1 MWRTYAFDMVKNNP
15 SSGMSVRIAAFI
27 SALLLSLL
35 TGVFYNLW
43 KYEVERIILEEGDW
57 QSRIVGE
64 FDEEDLEH
72 IRSFA
77 HVKDVVVNE
86 KINSKDSKKGRYN
99 KDGGEKK
106 EGRQDGEG
114 EEVVVDIYFSRYRA
128 VFSDMPKIAES
139 MNIAPEKISYH
150 YELLAMY
157 LVRDSSD
164 PKPRL
169 LFPLFVLIMAIASF
183 SLIMV
188 IHNAFAITM
197 KMRIH
202 QLGIFSSIGAA
213 PRQIKSFLLQ
223 EAAVL
228 CAVPVL
234 AGKLLGIAFSMG
246 LIQLLNIL
254 LGKDVPGRHASVF
267 GYHPLVFG
275 ISLAAVVITLWV
287 SAWLPARKLSRLS
300 PLEAIKNTG
309 EVHLKRKKNSRILR
323 LFFGVEGELA
333 GNTLKAQRKALGTAS
348 LSLVFSLLAFTIM
361 QCFFTLS
368 EISTRETYFARY
380 QDAWDI
386 MVEVKDADVENFA
399 QIREI
404 QGLSE
409 VESASVYQKAAAK
422 TVVLEEEISEEMKAF
437 GGFSHASVQQAVKT
451 DVGWMVNAPLVI
463 LDDESFLAYCEQ
475 IPIPV
480 QLCGAVV
487 RNQIRDVTNP
497 DFRHP
502 VEMPYVKGEKDICVL
517 HKSGDEKQA
526 AEIPILAY
534 TTQVPVLREEYA
546 SLDAYEL
553 VHFLPASLWKEI
565 KEKIGG
571 WEEDSYIRVLGK
583 NHESLKELDLLQ
595 NRIEEIIGPDYRTE
609 SENRIREFEAN
620 ARIIWGM
627 KVIFGGFCVLLAMI
641 GVGNVFSYTLGF
653 VRQRRREFARYL
665 SIGMTFKELRKMFCV
680 EALIIAGRPLVLTLP
695 PGMIAVWYMLKMS
708 YLGTEEFL
716 SEAPVL
722 PIAVFILAISG
733 FVALAYY
740 LGWRVMGRVDLAE
753 VLKDDT
759 MM

>member
-502 VEMPYVKGEKDICVL
+502 VEMPYVKGEKDICIL
-517 HKSGDEKQA
+517 YKSGDEKQA
-526 AEIPILAY
+526 AEIPVLAY

>member
-164 PKPRL
+164 PEPRL
-169 LFPLFVLIMAIASF
+169 LFPMFVLIMAMASF

-409 VESASVYQKAAAK
+409 VESAAVYQKAAAK

-437 GGFSHASVQQAVKT
+437 GGFSYASVQQAVKT

-475 IPIPV
+475 IHIPV

-502 VEMPYVKGEKDICVL
+502 VEMPYVKGEKDICIL

-526 AEIPILAY
+526 AEIPVLAY

-680 EALIIAGRPLVLTLP
+680 EALVIAGRPLVLTLP

>member
-380 QDAWDI
+380 QNAWDI

-409 VESASVYQKAAAK
+409 VESAAVYQKAAAK

-475 IPIPV
+475 IHIPV

-502 VEMPYVKGEKDICVL
+502 VEMPYVKGEKDICIL

-526 AEIPILAY
+526 AEIPVLAY
-534 TTQVPVLREEYA
+534 TNQVPVLREEYA

-680 EALIIAGRPLVLTLP
+680 EALVIAGRPLVLTLP

>member
-409 VESASVYQKAAAK
+409 VESAAVYQKAAAK

-475 IPIPV
+475 IHIPV

-502 VEMPYVKGEKDICVL
+502 VEMPYVKGEKDICIL

-526 AEIPILAY
+526 AEIPVLAY
-534 TTQVPVLREEYA
+534 TNQVPVLREEYA

-583 NHESLKELDLLQ
+583 NHKSLKELDLLQ

-680 EALIIAGRPLVLTLP
+680 EALVIAGRPLVLTLP

>member
-106 EGRQDGEG
+106 EGRQNGEG

-197 KMRIH
+197 KMRIY

-409 VESASVYQKAAAK
+409 VESAAVYQKAAAK

-437 GGFSHASVQQAVKT
+437 GGFSHASVQQAMKT

-475 IPIPV
+475 IHIPV

-502 VEMPYVKGEKDICVL
+502 VEMPYVKGEKDICIL

-526 AEIPILAY
+526 AEIPVLAY

>member
-409 VESASVYQKAAAK
+409 VESAAVYQKAAAK
-422 TVVLEEEISEEMKAF
+422 TVVLEEELSEEMKAF
-437 GGFSHASVQQAVKT
+437 GGFSHASAQQAVKT

-475 IPIPV
+475 IHIPV

-502 VEMPYVKGEKDICVL
+502 VEMPYVKGEKDICIL

-526 AEIPILAY
+526 AEIPVLAY

-680 EALIIAGRPLVLTLP
+680 EALVIAGRPLVLTLP

>member
-254 LGKDVPGRHASVF
+254 LGKDVPGRHVSVF

-409 VESASVYQKAAAK
+409 VESAAVYQKAAAK

-475 IPIPV
+475 IHIPV

-502 VEMPYVKGEKDICVL
+502 VEMPYVKGEKDICIL

-526 AEIPILAY
+526 AEIPVLAY

-680 EALIIAGRPLVLTLP
+680 EALVIAGRPLVLTLP

>member
-409 VESASVYQKAAAK
+409 VESAAVYQKAAAK

-475 IPIPV
+475 IHIPV

-502 VEMPYVKGEKDICVL
+502 VEMPYVKGEKDICIL

-526 AEIPILAY
+526 AEIPVLAY

-680 EALIIAGRPLVLTLP
+680 EALVIAGRPLVLTLP
-695 PGMIAVWYMLKMS
+695 PGMIAVWYMLEMS

>member
-409 VESASVYQKAAAK
+409 VESAAVYQKAAAK

-475 IPIPV
+475 IHIPV

-502 VEMPYVKGEKDICVL
+502 VEMPYVKGEKDICIL

>member
-409 VESASVYQKAAAK
+409 VESAAVYQKAAAK

-475 IPIPV
+475 IHIPV

-502 VEMPYVKGEKDICVL
+502 VEMPYVKGEKDICIL

-526 AEIPILAY
+526 AEIPVLAY

-571 WEEDSYIRVLGK
+571 GEEDSYIRVLGK

>member
-409 VESASVYQKAAAK
+409 VESAAVYQKAAAK

-475 IPIPV
+475 IHIPV

-502 VEMPYVKGEKDICVL
+502 VEMPYVKGEKDICIL

-526 AEIPILAY
+526 AEIPVLAY

-595 NRIEEIIGPDYRTE
+595 NRIEEIVGPDYRTE

>member
-197 KMRIH
+197 KMRIY

-409 VESASVYQKAAAK
+409 VESAAVYQKAAAK

-475 IPIPV
+475 IHIPV

-502 VEMPYVKGEKDICVL
+502 VEMPYVKGEKDICIL

-526 AEIPILAY
+526 AEIPVLAY

>member
-1 MWRTYAFDMVKNNP
+1 MVKNNP

-409 VESASVYQKAAAK
+409 VESAAVYQKAAAK

-475 IPIPV
+475 IHIPV

-502 VEMPYVKGEKDICVL
+502 VEMPYVKGEKDICIL

-526 AEIPILAY
+526 AEIPVLAY
-534 TTQVPVLREEYA
+534 TNQVPVLREEYA

-680 EALIIAGRPLVLTLP
+680 EALVIAGRPLVLTLP

>member
-409 VESASVYQKAAAK
+409 VESAAVYQKAAAK

-437 GGFSHASVQQAVKT
+437 GGFSHASVQQAMKT

-475 IPIPV
+475 IHIPV

-502 VEMPYVKGEKDICVL
+502 VEMPYVKGEKDICIL

-526 AEIPILAY
+526 AEIPVLAY
-534 TTQVPVLREEYA
+534 TNQVPVLREEYA

-680 EALIIAGRPLVLTLP
+680 EALVIAGRPLVLTLP

>member
-409 VESASVYQKAAAK
+409 VESAAVYQKAAAK
-422 TVVLEEEISEEMKAF
+422 TVVLEEEISEEMKSF

-475 IPIPV
+475 IHIPV

-502 VEMPYVKGEKDICVL
+502 VEMPYVKGEKDICIL

-526 AEIPILAY
+526 AEIPVLAY

>member
-409 VESASVYQKAAAK
+409 VESAAVYQKAAAK

-437 GGFSHASVQQAVKT
+437 GGFSHASVQQAMKT

-475 IPIPV
+475 IHIPV

-502 VEMPYVKGEKDICVL
+502 VEMPYVKGEKDICIL

-526 AEIPILAY
+526 AEIPVLAY

-680 EALIIAGRPLVLTLP
+680 EALVIAGRPLVLTLP

>member
-409 VESASVYQKAAAK
+409 VESAAVYQKAAAK

-437 GGFSHASVQQAVKT
+437 GGFSHASEQQAVKT

-475 IPIPV
+475 IHIPV

-502 VEMPYVKGEKDICVL
+502 VEMPYVKGEKDICIL

-526 AEIPILAY
+526 AEIPVLAY

>member
-164 PKPRL
+164 LEPRL
-169 LFPLFVLIMAIASF
+169 LFPLFVLIMAMASF

-409 VESASVYQKAAAK
+409 VESAAVYQKAAAK

-475 IPIPV
+475 IHIPV

-502 VEMPYVKGEKDICVL
+502 VEMPYVKGEKDICIL

-526 AEIPILAY
+526 AEIPVLAY
-534 TTQVPVLREEYA
+534 TNQVPVLREEYA

-680 EALIIAGRPLVLTLP
+680 EALVIAGRPLVLTLP

>member
-595 NRIEEIIGPDYRTE
+595 NRIEEIIGSDYRTE

>member
-188 IHNAFAITM
+188 IHNAFAVTM

-409 VESASVYQKAAAK
+409 VESAAVYQKAAAK

-475 IPIPV
+475 IHIPV

-502 VEMPYVKGEKDICVL
+502 VEMPYVKGEKDICIL

-526 AEIPILAY
+526 AEIPVLAY
-534 TTQVPVLREEYA
+534 TNQVPVLREEYA

-680 EALIIAGRPLVLTLP
+680 EALVIAGRPLVLTLP

>member
-409 VESASVYQKAAAK
+409 VESAAVYQKAAAK

-475 IPIPV
+475 IHIPV

-502 VEMPYVKGEKDICVL
+502 VEMPYVKGEKDICIL

-526 AEIPILAY
+526 AEIPVLAY

-680 EALIIAGRPLVLTLP
+680 EALVIAGRPLVLTLP

>member
-475 IPIPV
+475 IHIPV

-502 VEMPYVKGEKDICVL
+502 VEMPYVKGEKDICIL

-595 NRIEEIIGPDYRTE
+595 NRIEEIIGSDYRTE

>member
-106 EGRQDGEG
+106 EGRQNGEG

-169 LFPLFVLIMAIASF
+169 LFPMFVLIMAIASF

-188 IHNAFAITM
+188 IHNAFAVTM

-409 VESASVYQKAAAK
+409 VESAAVYQKASAK

-475 IPIPV
+475 IHIPV

-502 VEMPYVKGEKDICVL
+502 VEMPYVKGEKDICIL

-526 AEIPILAY
+526 AEIPVLAY
-534 TTQVPVLREEYA
+534 TNQVPVLREEYA

>member
-409 VESASVYQKAAAK
+409 VESAAVYQKAAAK

-475 IPIPV
+475 IHIPV

-502 VEMPYVKGEKDICVL
+502 VEMPYVKGEKDICIL

-526 AEIPILAY
+526 AEIPVLAY
-534 TTQVPVLREEYA
+534 TNQVPVLREEYA

>member
-323 LFFGVEGELA
+323 LFFGMEGELA

-409 VESASVYQKAAAK
+409 VESAAVYQKAAAK

-475 IPIPV
+475 IHIPV

-502 VEMPYVKGEKDICVL
+502 VEMPYVKGEKDICIL

-526 AEIPILAY
+526 AEIPVLAY
-534 TTQVPVLREEYA
+534 TNQVPVLREEYA

-680 EALIIAGRPLVLTLP
+680 EALVIAGRPLVLTLP

>member
-409 VESASVYQKAAAK
+409 VESAAVYQKAAAK

-475 IPIPV
+475 IHIPV

-502 VEMPYVKGEKDICVL
+502 VEMPYVKGEKDICIL

-526 AEIPILAY
+526 AEIPVLAY
-534 TTQVPVLREEYA
+534 TNQVPVLREEYA

-680 EALIIAGRPLVLTLP
+680 EALVIAGRPLVLTLP

>member
-409 VESASVYQKAAAK
+409 VESAAVYQKAAAK

-437 GGFSHASVQQAVKT
+437 GGFSHASAQQAVKT

-475 IPIPV
+475 IHIPV

-502 VEMPYVKGEKDICVL
+502 VEMPYVKGEKDICIL

-526 AEIPILAY
+526 AEIPVLAY

-583 NHESLKELDLLQ
+583 NHKSLKELDLLQ

-665 SIGMTFKELRKMFCV
+665 SIGMTFKELRKMFFV
-680 EALIIAGRPLVLTLP
+680 EALVIAGRPLVLTLP

>member
-409 VESASVYQKAAAK
+409 VESAAVYQKAAAK
-422 TVVLEEEISEEMKAF
+422 TVVLEEELSEEMKAF
-437 GGFSHASVQQAVKT
+437 GGFSHASAQQAVKT

-475 IPIPV
+475 IHIPV

-502 VEMPYVKGEKDICVL
+502 VEMPYVKGEKDICIL
-517 HKSGDEKQA
+517 YKSGDEKQA
-526 AEIPILAY
+526 AEIPVLAY

-583 NHESLKELDLLQ
+583 NHKSLKELDLLQ

-665 SIGMTFKELRKMFCV
+665 SIGMTFKELRKMFFV
-680 EALIIAGRPLVLTLP
+680 EALVIAGRPLVLTLP

>member
-188 IHNAFAITM
+188 IHNAFAVTM

-409 VESASVYQKAAAK
+409 VESAAVYQKAAAK

-475 IPIPV
+475 IHIPV

-502 VEMPYVKGEKDICVL
+502 VEMPYVKGEKDICIL

-526 AEIPILAY
+526 AEIPVLAY
-534 TTQVPVLREEYA
+534 TNQVPVLREEYA

>member
-475 IPIPV
+475 IHIPV

-502 VEMPYVKGEKDICVL
+502 VEMPYVKGEKDICIL

-526 AEIPILAY
+526 AEIPVLAY

>member
-409 VESASVYQKAAAK
+409 VESAAVYQKAAAK

-475 IPIPV
+475 IHIPV

-502 VEMPYVKGEKDICVL
+502 VEMPYVKGEKDICIL
-517 HKSGDEKQA
+517 YKSGDEKQA
-526 AEIPILAY
+526 AEIPVLAY

-695 PGMIAVWYMLKMS
+695 PRMIAVWYMLKMS

>member
-1 MWRTYAFDMVKNNP
+1 M
-15 SSGMSVRIAAFI
+15 
-27 SALLLSLL
+27 
-35 TGVFYNLW
+35 
-43 KYEVERIILEEGDW
+43 
-57 QSRIVGE
+57 
-64 FDEEDLEH
+64 
-72 IRSFA
+72 
-77 HVKDVVVNE
+77 
-86 KINSKDSKKGRYN
+86 
-99 KDGGEKK
+99 
-106 EGRQDGEG
+106 
-114 EEVVVDIYFSRYRA
+114 
-128 VFSDMPKIAES
+128 
-139 MNIAPEKISYH
+139 
-150 YELLAMY
+150 
-157 LVRDSSD
+157 
-164 PKPRL
+164 
-169 LFPLFVLIMAIASF
+169 
-183 SLIMV
+183 
-188 IHNAFAITM
+188 
-197 KMRIH
+197 
-202 QLGIFSSIGAA
+202 
-213 PRQIKSFLLQ
+213 
-223 EAAVL
+223 
-228 CAVPVL
+228 
-234 AGKLLGIAFSMG
+234 
-246 LIQLLNIL
+246 
-254 LGKDVPGRHASVF
+254 
-267 GYHPLVFG
+267 
-275 ISLAAVVITLWV
+275 
-287 SAWLPARKLSRLS
+287 
-300 PLEAIKNTG
+300 
-309 EVHLKRKKNSRILR
+309 
-323 LFFGVEGELA
+323 
-333 GNTLKAQRKALGTAS
+333 
-348 LSLVFSLLAFTIM
+348 
-361 QCFFTLS
+361 
-368 EISTRETYFARY
+368 
-380 QDAWDI
+380 
-386 MVEVKDADVENFA
+386 
-399 QIREI
+399 
-404 QGLSE
+404 
-409 VESASVYQKAAAK
+409 ESASVYQKAAAK

-595 NRIEEIIGPDYRTE
+595 NRIEEIIGSDYRTE

>member
-409 VESASVYQKAAAK
+409 VESAAVYQKAAAK

-437 GGFSHASVQQAVKT
+437 GGFSYASVQQAVKT

-475 IPIPV
+475 IHIPV

-502 VEMPYVKGEKDICVL
+502 VEMPYVKGEKDICIL

-526 AEIPILAY
+526 AEIPVLAY

>member
-169 LFPLFVLIMAIASF
+169 LFTLFVLIMAIASF

-409 VESASVYQKAAAK
+409 VESAAVYQKAAAK

-475 IPIPV
+475 IHIPV

-502 VEMPYVKGEKDICVL
+502 VEMPYVKGEKDICIL

-526 AEIPILAY
+526 AEIPVLAY

>member
-409 VESASVYQKAAAK
+409 VESAAVYQKAAAK

-475 IPIPV
+475 IHIPV

-502 VEMPYVKGEKDICVL
+502 VEMPYVKGEKDICIL

-526 AEIPILAY
+526 AEIPVLAY

>member
-409 VESASVYQKAAAK
+409 VESAAVYQKAAAK

-475 IPIPV
+475 IHIPV

-502 VEMPYVKGEKDICVL
+502 VEMPYVKGEKDICIL
-517 HKSGDEKQA
+517 YKSGDEKQA
-526 AEIPILAY
+526 AEIPVLAY

>member
-1 MWRTYAFDMVKNNP
+1 MWRSYAFDMVKNNP

-409 VESASVYQKAAAK
+409 VESAAVYQKAAAK

-475 IPIPV
+475 IHIPV

-502 VEMPYVKGEKDICVL
+502 VEMPYVKGEKDICIL

-526 AEIPILAY
+526 AEIPVLAY

>member
-368 EISTRETYFARY
+368 EISTRETYFAQY

-409 VESASVYQKAAAK
+409 VESAAVYQKAAAK

-475 IPIPV
+475 IHIPV

-502 VEMPYVKGEKDICVL
+502 VEMPYVKGEKDICIL

-526 AEIPILAY
+526 AEIPVLAY
-534 TTQVPVLREEYA
+534 TNQVPVLREEYA

-680 EALIIAGRPLVLTLP
+680 EALVIAGRPLVLTLP